1 MFKNKCFIEDSNFYV
16 SKPQMKNTNLLESKK
31 FCVLTYR
38 LYSLILFN
46 FVMGGRI
53 IDFKFL

>member
-46 FVMGGRI
+46 FVMGEG
-53 IDFKFL
+53 